1 MCVGQCC
8 LLTRPLNLLGYLQH
22 IEILTLLKLN
32 NITELLLSSVL
43 ITVQRLMAC
52 SFTSVAKPQMLIRHC
67 CKKSIHVPALRCWPS
82 CAKDLLKIHRLL
94 TKVPVSPVGWC
105 FIPPSVGP
113 HPLLH
118 HGSCWTLPQRV
129 QSWCCCWWTLG
140 PQCCP
145 FSIWSWLVML

>member
-67 CKKSIHVPALRCWPS
+67 CEKIYTRSGSQVLTLLR
-82 CAKDLLKIHRLL
+82 K
-94 TKVPVSPVGWC
+94 G
-105 FIPPSVGP
+105 SVEDP
-113 HPLLH
+113 
-118 HGSCWTLPQRV
+118 
-129 QSWCCCWWTLG
+129 
-140 PQCCP
+140 
-145 FSIWSWLVML
+145 